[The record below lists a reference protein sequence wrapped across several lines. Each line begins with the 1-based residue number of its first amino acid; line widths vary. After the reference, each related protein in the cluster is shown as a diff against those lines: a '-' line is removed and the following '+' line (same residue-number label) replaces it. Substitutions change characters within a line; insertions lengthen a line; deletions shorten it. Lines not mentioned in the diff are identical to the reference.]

1 MKVIVK
7 RRISMICAMIML
19 ISSVLG
25 HSMGVFA
32 ADETE
37 NSGEETAEPETG
49 EPGTD
54 QETAVG

>member
-25 HSMGVFA
+25 HSMGIFA

-37 NSGEETAEPETG
+37 NSEDGCRSSSDAGSGSHP
-49 EPGTD
+49 
-54 QETAVG
+54 